1 MNKLQVKPTI
11 AQVILQQ
18 LTATASRKM
27 MCWGVRD
34 FIGMPSGLRFRVSGL
49 KHRGHVYV
57 IFDEA
62 TDTYKVQIAKI
73 HKREWK
79 VLEEVTDIHWDTLG
93 DVIDGLV
100 EQPSVTK

>member
-27 MCWGVRD
+27 LCWGVRD
-34 FIGMPSGLRFRVSGL
+34 FTGMPNGLRFRVSGL

-57 IFDEA
+57 IYNQA
-62 TDTYKVQIAKI
+62 SDTYKVQIAKI
-73 HKREWK
+73 RKHEWIVK
-79 VLEEVTDIHWDTLG
+79 QEVTDVYGDTLG

-100 EQPSVTK
+100 EQ